1 MIYFLSNHIGQK
13 MTFLWTYRVMF
24 YFLHGGAKM
33 IVIFYGQGE
42 WHWFNQEVFYLRSIF
57 EIRILFASTN
67 TRVFVHL

>member
-1 MIYFLSNHIGQK
+1 
-13 MTFLWTYRVMF
+13 VMF

-42 WHWFNQEVFYLRSIF
+42 WHFFNQEVFYL
-57 EIRILFASTN
+57 RILFASTN

>member
-1 MIYFLSNHIGQK
+1 
-13 MTFLWTYRVMF
+13 
-24 YFLHGGAKM
+24 M

-42 WHWFNQEVFYLRSIF
+42 WHFFNQEVFYLRSIF